1 MRHVRGG
8 RRVPYRGIF
17 LLVPLLQRWRNQK
30 VVALMESL
38 NPNHPSVIAVHDHW
52 HKIAAL
58 LMIQMGKTK
67 TIITPQE
74 IERLDGCN
82 ICIRF
87 DDSKGIEL
95 FIVDDEEAVRLA
107 RKEGGL
113 PV

>member
-17 LLVPLLQRWRNQK
+17 LLVPLLQWHRKKK

-38 NPNHPSVIAVHDHW
+38 NPNHPDHW

-82 ICIRF
+82 IFIRF
-87 DDSKGIEL
+87 NDSTGIEL
-95 FIVDDEEAVRLA
+95 FIVDDEEAARLA
-107 RKEGGL
+107 RKEGGDCRYDDSM
-113 PV
+113 